1 MENVVPSENEV
12 VGTLLALHRQ
22 VYCLQALVLGL
33 LSSATESQRQAAAIT
48 LDTAVQHYKQPVKFG
63 LEQTPAELLARFSV
77 LPAITNGSLVSCVRS
92 IRYSPPTAKARGPP
106 CRLKNRLVIAEQP
119 EQEAK
124 SLAGSLVAFTKNGE
138 LQGVAFR
145 HV

>member
-63 LEQTPAELLARFSV
+63 LEQTPAELLASV
-77 LPAITNGSLVSCVRS
+77 EHFADAYREWMPSR
-92 IRYSPPTAKARGPP
+92 
-106 CRLKNRLVIAEQP
+106 EQ
-119 EQEAK
+119 
-124 SLAGSLVAFTKNGE
+124 SSG
-138 LQGVAFR
+138 R
-145 HV
+145 